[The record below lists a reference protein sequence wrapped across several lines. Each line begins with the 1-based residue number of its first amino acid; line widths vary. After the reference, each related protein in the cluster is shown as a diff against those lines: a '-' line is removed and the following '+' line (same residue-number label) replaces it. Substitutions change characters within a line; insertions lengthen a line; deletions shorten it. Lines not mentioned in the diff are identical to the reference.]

1 MNKLIAIVGMCGSG
15 KSVASE
21 YYEKLG
27 YQKVYFG
34 GVTMDKL
41 KEAGLEIN
49 PENERAMREGLRKEY
64 GMAAYAIILLPKI
77 EELLSKGNVI
87 LDGLYSWDEL
97 KVLKEKFSNLKVIAI
112 VVNKDKRYSRL
123 ANREIRP
130 FNNEEAKDRD
140 ITEIENLAKAGPIAF
155 ADYYILNDDNLDK
168 YYKDLDDITKLI
180 SEED

>member
-15 KSVASE
+15 KSVASQ
-21 YYEKLG
+21 YYEDLG

-97 KVLKEKFSNLKVIAI
+97 KVLKEKFSNLRVIAI
-112 VVNKDKRYSRL
+112 VVNKDKRYARL

>member
-15 KSVASE
+15 KSIASDYFE
-21 YYEKLG
+21 NLG

-34 GVTMDKL
+34 GVTMAKL
-41 KEAGLEIN
+41 KEAGLEVN

-87 LDGLYSWDEL
+87 LDGLYSWDD
-97 KVLKEKFSNLKVIAI
+97 LKVIAI
-112 VVNKDKRYSRL
+112 VVNKDKRYARL

-155 ADYYILNDDNLDK
+155 ADYYILNDENIEE
-168 YYKDLDDITKLI
+168 YYKNLDDITKLI

>member
-15 KSVASE
+15 KSIASD
-21 YYEKLG
+21 YYEQLG

-34 GVTMDKL
+34 GVTMAKL
-41 KEAGLEIN
+41 KEAGLEVN

-140 ITEIENLAKAGPIAF
+140 ITEIENLAKAGPIAY
-155 ADYYILNDDNLDK
+155 ADYYILNDDNLEK